1 MRVTIDPWDPSYGTS
16 ADEAGAESEAAIDL
30 TVERPL
36 VAWSAVAAPPD
47 VVVPEVIQFVDGVR
61 RVDARVWIEPDG
73 AADSPA
79 GGPTTGARRVAPRR
93 PSVTTA
99 GRRGGQSTG
108 VTSAEPALAASWAA
122 GVVVCAR
129 TAGPR
134 RRSDPSRSGAGLFS
148 ACAAATDLVTRHGT
162 YRRRPA
168 TTGAPDD
175 LSLALQQAMNL
186 SEIAVAGLAAQGAAT
201 ASRLLVVDGPLR
213 GRQGL
218 ADAIGLIKTH
228 HTHYLPVDQRG
239 LLGQLAPGERTPVF
253 RIASSWIRHAWYLRL
268 PGGGGGPM
276 AGIVRCECS
285 ADVSTD
291 GARPP
296 RRLVG
301 RGAAPLRRRPPTRTP
316 APHRTSTR
324 SAGSS
329 ASSGAASATAACSTA
344 P

>member
-36 VAWSAVAAPPD
+36 AAWSAVAAPPD

-61 RVDARVWIEPDG
+61 RVDARVWIEADAAARPD
-73 AADSPA
+73 D
-79 GGPTTGARRVAPRR
+79 RQ
-93 PSVTTA
+93 A
-99 GRRGGQSTG
+99 GRRAATPTG
-108 VTSAEPALAASWAA
+108 MTSAEPALAASWAA
-122 GVVVCAR
+122 GVVVCATDGR
-129 TAGPR
+129 VQAALGPVEVGR
-134 RRSDPSRSGAGLFS
+134 GLFS

-201 ASRLLVVDGPLR
+201 ASRNWPDGWAGRLLVVDGPLR

-239 LLGQLAPGERTPVF
+239 LLGRLAPGERTPVF

-285 ADVSTD
+285 ADVSTE
-291 GARPP
+291 GAVRLADWSAAALP
-296 RRLVG
+296 RYAS
-301 RGAAPLRRRPPTRTP
+301 AAHKDARAPQNLYPIGGLERELRRRLGDSRLLYR
-316 APHRTSTR
+316 ALR
-324 SAGSS
+324 SA
-329 ASSGAASATAACSTA
+329 A
-344 P
+344 

>member
-16 ADEAGAESEAAIDL
+16 ADEAGAESEAVIDL
-30 TVERPL
+30 AVERPL
-36 VAWSAVAAPPD
+36 AAWSALGPPPD

-61 RVDARVWIEPDG
+61 RVDARVWIE
-73 AADSPA
+73 ADTDSKSPA
-79 GGPTTGARRVAPRR
+79 GSPVTGAPTTGVAW
-93 PSVTTA
+93 
-99 GRRGGQSTG
+99 
-108 VTSAEPALAASWAA
+108 AEPALAASWAA
-122 GVVVCAR
+122 GVVVCATDGR
-129 TAGPR
+129 VQAALGPVEVGR
-134 RRSDPSRSGAGLFS
+134 GLFS

-162 YRRRPA
+162 YQRRPA

-186 SEIAVAGLAAQGAAT
+186 SEIAVAGLAAQGAA

-228 HTHYLPVDQRG
+228 HTHYLPIDQRG
-239 LLGQLAPGERTPVF
+239 LLGVLAPGERTPVF

-291 GARPP
+291 VAVRLADWSAAALPRYASAAHKDAR
-296 RRLVG
+296 
-301 RGAAPLRRRPPTRTP
+301 APQNLYPIGGLERELRRRLGDSRLLYR
-316 APHRTSTR
+316 ALR
-324 SAGSS
+324 SA
-329 ASSGAASATAACSTA
+329 A
-344 P
+344 

>member
-36 VAWSAVAAPPD
+36 VAWAAVAAPPGL
-47 VVVPEVIQFVDGVR
+47 VLPEVIQFVDGVR
-61 RVDARVWIEPDG
+61 RVDARVWIEPD
-73 AADSPA
+73 AAA
-79 GGPTTGARRVAPRR
+79 GSTTGDSITGP
-93 PSVTTA
+93 P
-99 GRRGGQSTG
+99 STG
-108 VTSAEPALAASWAA
+108 SASAEPALAASWAA
-122 GVVVCAR
+122 GVVVCVADGR
-129 TAGPR
+129 AQAVLGPVEVGR
-134 RRSDPSRSGAGLFS
+134 GLFS

-186 SEIAVAGLAAQGAAT
+186 SEIAVAGQAAQGAAT
-201 ASRLLVVDGPLR
+201 ASRNSPDGWAGRLLVVDGPLR

-239 LLGQLAPGERTPVF
+239 LLGQLAPGERTPLF

-291 GARPP
+291 GAVGLADWSAATLP
-296 RRLVG
+296 RYAS
-301 RGAAPLRRRPPTRTP
+301 AAHKDARAPQNLYPIGGLERELRRRLGDSRLLYR
-316 APHRTSTR
+316 ALR
-324 SAGSS
+324 SA
-329 ASSGAASATAACSTA
+329 A
-344 P
+344 

>member
-1 MRVTIDPWDPSYGTS
+1 MRVTIDPWDPAYGTS
-16 ADEAGAESEAAIDL
+16 ADEAGAESEAAVDL

-36 VAWSAVAAPPD
+36 AGWSAVAAPPD

-61 RVDARVWIEPDG
+61 RVDARVWIEPD
-73 AADSPA
+73 PA
-79 GGPTTGARRVAPRR
+79 GGDPTPGAQAP
-93 PSVTTA
+93 
-99 GRRGGQSTG
+99 G
-108 VTSAEPALAASWAA
+108 VPVSAEPALAASWAA
-122 GVVVCAR
+122 GVVVCATDGR
-129 TAGPR
+129 AQAALGPVEVGR
-134 RRSDPSRSGAGLFS
+134 GLFS

-168 TTGAPDD
+168 ATGAPDD

-186 SEIAVAGLAAQGAAT
+186 SEIAVAGLAAQGET
-201 ASRLLVVDGPLR
+201 TTGRLLVVDGPLR

-228 HTHYLPVDQRG
+228 HIHYLPVDQRG

-285 ADVSTD
+285 AELSTE
-291 GARPP
+291 GAVRLADWSAAALP
-296 RRLVG
+296 RYAS
-301 RGAAPLRRRPPTRTP
+301 AAHKDARAPQNLYPIGGLERELRRRLGDSRLLYR
-316 APHRTSTR
+316 ALR
-324 SAGSS
+324 SA
-329 ASSGAASATAACSTA
+329 A
-344 P
+344 